1 MKPSDLNALISVAQP
16 AVSPDGSTIAFVVV
30 RVDEEENSY
39 RSQIWLTPSDGS
51 APPRPFTSGEHRDGN
66 PTWSSDGNLLA
77 YTAERTDGD
86 KTQATIR
93 IVPVNSGGEVVT
105 VATLKEGAEGLEWSP
120 DGRLIAFSTRTRAER
135 YDDDDPK
142 KQPPRRITRLF
153 SRLDSN
159 GFIADR
165 PKHVYVVPAD
175 GSEPPRNLT
184 EGEFEFAEP
193 SWSPDSSSLV
203 VAGAAHDTWDLD
215 LRGDIYAI
223 DVTTGERRAIT
234 GNVGAYGA
242 PSVSPDG
249 SRIAFLGSDDAET
262 GPRNMHVGVIDVAG
276 GEHTW
281 ASTALDRTF
290 APFPGAQPPHWLDDS
305 ALLVPAEDRGDV
317 HLYRVAADGTSP
329 PAGVWTGTG
338 CVTGFDERAGTLA
351 FTLST
356 PTRPGEL
363 YVARDGGEPR
373 QLTNLTAAFATQTEL
388 QPYEQFTFTS
398 ADGTV
403 ELDGWILRPDG
414 FDPDETYPAL
424 VNVHGGPFT
433 QYANRFFDEFQM
445 QARAG
450 YVVLWCNPRGSSGRE
465 ESFGRA
471 ICGPPL
477 GGTGWGSVDYDD
489 VMSLVDHAEK
499 QYPFVDPD
507 RLGIL
512 GGSYGGYM
520 TTWVIGHTDRFKAAC
535 SERSAN
541 NLLSLEWAS
550 DAATAFRTF
559 VGKSHLDAP
568 ELYQAMSP
576 MTYVRGITTPLLIVH
591 SEDDLRCPIEQAEQ
605 LFVALRTLERD
616 VEFVRFPAESH
627 ELSRS
632 GSPTHRRQRAEI
644 ILEFFD
650 QHLKEATAAK
660 S

>member
-1 MKPSDLNALISVAQP
+1 MKPSDLNALINVAQP
-16 AVSPDGSTIAFVVV
+16 AVSPDGNTIAFVVV

-51 APPRPFTSGEHRDGN
+51 VPPRPFTSGEHRDGN
-66 PTWSSDGNLLA
+66 PTWSPDGGLLA
-77 YTAERTDGD
+77 YTAERTKGD

-93 IVPVNSGGEVVT
+93 VVPVTTGGEIVT
-105 VATLKEGAEGLEWSP
+105 VATLKEGAEGLKWSP
-120 DGRLIAFSTRTRAER
+120 DGRLIAFATRTRAER

-142 KQPPRRITRLF
+142 KQPPRRVTRLF

-159 GFIADR
+159 GFTADR
-165 PKHVYVVPAD
+165 PKHVYVVAAD

-184 EGEFEFAEP
+184 DGEFEFAEP
-193 SWSPDSSSLV
+193 SWTHDSATLV
-203 VAGAAHDTWDLD
+203 VSGAGHDTWDLD
-215 LRGDIYAI
+215 LKWDIHAI
-223 DVTTGERRAIT
+223 DVASGERQAITPTTG
-234 GNVGAYGA
+234 VYSS

-249 SRIAFLGSDDAET
+249 ARVAFLGTDDAET
-262 GPRNMHVGVIDVAG
+262 FPRNSHVGVIDAAG
-276 GEHTW
+276 GKHQW
-281 ASTALDRTF
+281 VSTALDRTF
-290 APFPGAQPPHWLDDS
+290 TPFPGAQPPHWVDGS
-305 ALLVPAEDRGDV
+305 TLLVTAEDRGDV
-317 HLYRVAADGTSP
+317 HLYQVASDGATP
-329 PAGVWTGTG
+329 PKGLWTGSG
-338 CVTGFDERAGTLA
+338 SVTGFDERAGTLA

-363 YVARDGGEPR
+363 YVAADGGEPR
-373 QLTNLTAAFATQTEL
+373 RLTNITAAFATQARL
-388 QPYEQFTFTS
+388 QPYEHFTFTA

-414 FDPDETYPAL
+414 FDPGQSYPAL

-433 QYANRFFDEFQM
+433 QYGNRFFDEFQL

-471 ICGPPL
+471 TCGPPI

-489 VMSLVDHAEK
+489 VMTLVDHAVK
-499 QYPFVDPD
+499 QYSFIDSD

-520 TTWVIGHTDRFKAAC
+520 TSWAIGHTDRFKAAC
-535 SERSAN
+535 SERAAN

-550 DAATAFRTF
+550 DAATAFRGF
-559 VGKSHLDAP
+559 VGKNHLDAP

-576 MTYVRGITTPLLIVH
+576 MTHVRNITTPLLIVH
-591 SEDDLRCPIEQAEQ
+591 SEEDLRCPIEQAEQ

-632 GSPTHRRQRAEI
+632 GSPIHRRQRAEI

-650 QHLKEATAAK
+650 KHLKPTTEAAG
-660 S
+660 